1 MRRPLSL
8 AGALALLAL
17 ALPAA
22 ARAQGAT
29 DGGPKIGDL
38 APDFT
43 LPASTKN
50 GIRPTP
56 VNLRALDRKSTRL
69 NSSHTSVSRMPSSA

>member
-1 MRRPLSL
+1 MRRSLSL
-8 AGALALLAL
+8 ASALALLAL

-22 ARAQGAT
+22 RAQGVT

-56 VNLRALDRKSTRL
+56 VNLRALRGQTVVLAFFPKVRTGG
-69 NSSHTSVSRMPSSA
+69 

>member
-8 AGALALLAL
+8 ASALALLAL

-43 LPASTKN
+43 LPASTKT
-50 GIRPTP
+50 GTRPAP
-56 VNLRALDRKSTRL
+56 VNLRARRGQTVGLAFCPKGRTGG
-69 NSSHTSVSRMPSSA
+69 

>member
-8 AGALALLAL
+8 ASALALLAL

-22 ARAQGAT
+22 ARAQGVT

-50 GIRPTP
+50 GIRPAP
-56 VNLRALDRKSTRL
+56 VNLRALRGQTVVLAFFPKVRTGG
-69 NSSHTSVSRMPSSA
+69 

>member
-1 MRRPLSL
+1 MRRPLPL
-8 AGALALLAL
+8 ASALALLALAL

-56 VNLRALDRKSTRL
+56 VNLRALRGQTVVLAFFPKVRTGG
-69 NSSHTSVSRMPSSA
+69 